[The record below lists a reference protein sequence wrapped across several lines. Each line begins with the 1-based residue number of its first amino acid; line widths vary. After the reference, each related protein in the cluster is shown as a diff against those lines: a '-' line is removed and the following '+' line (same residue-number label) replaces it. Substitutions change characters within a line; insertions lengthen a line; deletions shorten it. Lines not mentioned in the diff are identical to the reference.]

1 MVDMV
6 EVGWRKAEDGG
17 GEGGVRCF
25 DENEAEERVVVGAML
40 PRRAGDAGKTSERDG
55 CLFLCVCARHSINVT
70 GEKGCEVG

>member
-1 MVDMV
+1 MDMV

-25 DENEAEERVVVGAML
+25 DENEAEESSSGGML

-55 CLFLCVCARHSINVT
+55 CLFLCGAQGT
-70 GEKGCEVG
+70 L